1 MKKCSKNFP
10 PNEIAHNSP
19 VLISMNADDYKEAL
33 DMTSKLDSNRA
44 VTTIHGRVDDIE
56 AQVSGALWSFMQ
68 SVFSRVDEE
77 YEFKQEI
84 RDELRARMSEM
95 DVGMLMALYNRL
107 NDHEVE
113 GVRTALYPFIP
124 KEGRGN
130 NADGGGPG
138 FIESLKAAQ
147 ETPEKILH
155 DGADA
160 EVLRG
165 IQHLNVLLAQVDSS
179 GSE

>member
-1 MKKCSKNFP
+1 
-10 PNEIAHNSP
+10 
-19 VLISMNADDYKEAL
+19 MNADDYKDAL
-33 DMTSKLDSNRA
+33 DMTDRLSSNRE

-124 KEGRGN
+124 KEGGRNGE
-130 NADGGGPG
+130 ASGGAG
-138 FIESLKAAQ
+138 FLDSLKAANDA
-147 ETPEKILH
+147 PEKVLH

-165 IQHLNVLLAQVDSS
+165 IQHLNILLGQVDQDSS
-179 GSE
+179 GSGNE